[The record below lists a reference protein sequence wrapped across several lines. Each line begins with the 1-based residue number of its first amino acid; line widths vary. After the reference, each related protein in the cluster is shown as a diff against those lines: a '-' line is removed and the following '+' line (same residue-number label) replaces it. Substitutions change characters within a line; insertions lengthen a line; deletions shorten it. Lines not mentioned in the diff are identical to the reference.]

1 MPAWIPSKVHHIAS
15 YPLHLAI
22 LLASA
27 LGSLADETPVEPP
40 AAQNPA
46 VFADPVSTY
55 RFYIGAVRKTDP
67 VAAKSCF
74 AIGDGS
80 KSGALDVMV
89 GLWIS
94 SRRLDQIAT
103 RRFGADAARTTLEPF
118 GLSRGDL
125 SDAALDLTE
134 QRLKDAKVKF
144 LGDDKAELVIQWHED
159 DGDPNEAFEFQ
170 GDDPVEFIKVNGAW
184 KIDAI
189 KRIAGISGEEFLK
202 EGTWGAAFR
211 DHVTIA
217 DAASD
222 RLTKGTLKSP
232 EDLKAFLSREV
243 SAAEKRY
250 KEAVEER
257 R

>member
-1 MPAWIPSKVHHIAS
+1 MTTWLSSKIRCIGSH
-15 YPLHLAI
+15 PLHLA
-22 LLASA
+22 LLFASA
-27 LGSLADETPVEPP
+27 VGCLADETPVKLP
-40 AAQNPA
+40 AAENPA

-55 RFYIGAVRKTDP
+55 RFYIDAVRKTDP
-67 VAAKSCF
+67 AAAKSCF
-74 AIGDGS
+74 AINDDN

-94 SRRLDQIAT
+94 TRRLDQIAT
-103 RRFGADAARTTLEPF
+103 KKFGADSARAILEPIGF
-118 GLSRGDL
+118 SRGDL

-134 QRLKDAKVKF
+134 KRLTGTRVKL
-144 LGDDKAELVIQWHED
+144 LGDDKAELVIRWQED
-159 DGDPNEAFEFQ
+159 DGDPNEAFENQ
-170 GDDPVEFIKVNGAW
+170 GDDPIRFIKVNDAW
-184 KIDAI
+184 KIDATDL
-189 KRIAGISGEEFLK
+189 SGEEFLK

-222 RLTKGTLKSP
+222 QLVEGSLKTP
-232 EDLKAFLSREV
+232 EELKEFLAREAAV
-243 SAAEKRY
+243 AEKRY

>member
-1 MPAWIPSKVHHIAS
+1 M
-15 YPLHLAI
+15 
-22 LLASA
+22 
-27 LGSLADETPVEPP
+27 EPP
-40 AAQNPA
+40 AAKHPA

-55 RFYIGAVRKTDP
+55 RFYIDAVRKTDP
-67 VAAKSCF
+67 EAAKSCF
-74 AIGDGS
+74 AISDDN

-89 GLWIS
+89 GLWTS
-94 SRRLDQIAT
+94 TRRLDQIAT
-103 RRFGADAARTTLEPF
+103 KKFGANATREILEPIGF
-118 GLSRGDL
+118 SRGDL

-134 QRLKDAKVKF
+134 KRLTGARVRF

-184 KIDAI
+184 KIDAS
-189 KRIAGISGEEFLK
+189 KRIGDLPGEEFLK

-222 RLTKGTLKSP
+222 RLTKGTLKTP
-232 EDLKAFLSREV
+232 EDLKEFLAREG

-250 KEAVEER
+250 KEAVEGHR
-257 R
+257 